1 MHEVFQKIS
10 LNRNG
15 IKISIA
21 ILDRLLTSLLS
32 CTREELPLT
41 MRKQIRSP
49 GDQPLLRPGQASHR
63 GRAQTTKPLPRN
75 VSRGLIRVFVQD
87 LG

>member
-1 MHEVFQKIS
+1 M
-10 LNRNG
+10 G

-41 MRKQIRSP
+41 MRKQIVDPQEIS
-49 GDQPLLRPGQASHR
+49 LY
-63 GRAQTTKPLPRN
+63 
-75 VSRGLIRVFVQD
+75 
-87 LG
+87 